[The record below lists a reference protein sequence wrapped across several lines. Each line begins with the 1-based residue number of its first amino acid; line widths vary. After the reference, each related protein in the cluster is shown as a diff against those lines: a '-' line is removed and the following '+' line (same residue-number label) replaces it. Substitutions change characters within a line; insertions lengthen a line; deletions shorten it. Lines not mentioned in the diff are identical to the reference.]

1 MITAN
6 ANMDMGPQAKD
17 TATDNVEKR
26 RKYLLYF
33 LYKDPRVLFFFMAFQ
48 LKVTVH
54 TFEVIIRI
62 RVLFEEWSFRRN
74 MVVSFFINLE
84 QPDNFFFFLL
94 SQRQC
99 PYPLDTYLACSIYY
113 LHICIKPNVNL

>member
-17 TATDNVEKR
+17 TATDYVEKR

-74 MVVSFFINLE
+74 MVVSFFMNLE
-84 QPDNFFFFLL
+84 QPDDFFFFLL
-94 SQRQC
+94 SQ
-99 PYPLDTYLACSIYY
+99 S
-113 LHICIKPNVNL
+113 